1 VKSRF
6 YALLRKEFLE
16 FSRDKALIFILLWA
30 FTGAIFTAGHGINLE
45 VKNYPTVIMDLD
57 NSPKSRELISRLH
70 KPYFKILGYLKNE
83 KELIYA
89 LDSGRASLA
98 VVIPTDFQRK
108 IDDAS
113 SSSKVQ
119 IIVDGTISM
128 SATIAISYIAQIV
141 NTYSLELLEKKKN
154 DLFYKVTTLP
164 TIDER
169 VRVEFNPNILSSWFS
184 SLLELLNMFTMVSM
198 LLAAAA
204 LVREKE
210 YGTIEQLMVTPATV
224 SEIFFSKILVN
235 LVIILLFSFISIFLI
250 LKPVFGVP
258 IRGSLLLFYIVAALY
273 VFTIESLGIAI
284 AIIANNLS
292 QTIMLV
298 LLVLAPMLFLSGAWT
313 PPEAMAKW
321 MQYLSLISPMR
332 YFIDFGYSVLFKGN
346 GLSYVW
352 FDILGI
358 LIIGGSLFTFSLIWF
373 TKKLSK

>member
-1 VKSRF
+1 
-6 YALLRKEFLE
+6 
-16 FSRDKALIFILLWA
+16 
-30 FTGAIFTAGHGINLE
+30 
-45 VKNYPTVIMDLD
+45 MDLD

-154 DLFYKVTTLP
+154 DLFIKLQHSP
-164 TIDER
+164 LLMKE

-204 LVREKE
+204 LVREKNMV
-210 YGTIEQLMVTPATV
+210 QLN
-224 SEIFFSKILVN
+224 SS
-235 LVIILLFSFISIFLI
+235 
-250 LKPVFGVP
+250 
-258 IRGSLLLFYIVAALY
+258 
-273 VFTIESLGIAI
+273 
-284 AIIANNLS
+284 
-292 QTIMLV
+292 
-298 LLVLAPMLFLSGAWT
+298 W
-313 PPEAMAKW
+313 
-321 MQYLSLISPMR
+321 
-332 YFIDFGYSVLFKGN
+332 
-346 GLSYVW
+346 
-352 FDILGI
+352 
-358 LIIGGSLFTFSLIWF
+358 
-373 TKKLSK
+373 